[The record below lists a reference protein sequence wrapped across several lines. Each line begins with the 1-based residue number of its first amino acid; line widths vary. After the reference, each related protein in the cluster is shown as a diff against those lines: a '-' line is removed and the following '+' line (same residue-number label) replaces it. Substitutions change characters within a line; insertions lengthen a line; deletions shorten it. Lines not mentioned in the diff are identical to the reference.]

1 MSTVHEYEPP
11 VDDEVSTDG
20 VPRLVA
26 WPLRSEISAGCRR
39 ESAKERGGQWIMGE
53 KERTYSAVSEGVG
66 HVDYL
71 TAVYGFEDRGKCNAG
86 LSGDGSRHGEG
97 AEGEGL

>member
-39 ESAKERGGQWIMGE
+39 ESAKEKGGQWIMGE
-53 KERTYSAVSEGVG
+53 EERTYSAVSEGVR

-86 LSGDGSRHGEG
+86 LSCDGSRHGEG